1 MTHIHHAADSFGPV
15 SDGTQSAGW
24 TPALN
29 LCFSHRMKDKEV
41 MYKPTARHTS
51 IMNVRVKREGERAKA
66 VEKGG
71 QAVERDP
78 DRTDNAS
85 AKKEHLQ

>member
-1 MTHIHHAADSFGPV
+1 MFQPQNERQGGDVQAHGETHKHHE
-15 SDGTQSAGW
+15 
-24 TPALN
+24 
-29 LCFSHRMKDKEV
+29 C
-41 MYKPTARHTS
+41 
-51 IMNVRVKREGERAKA
+51 VRVKREGERAKA